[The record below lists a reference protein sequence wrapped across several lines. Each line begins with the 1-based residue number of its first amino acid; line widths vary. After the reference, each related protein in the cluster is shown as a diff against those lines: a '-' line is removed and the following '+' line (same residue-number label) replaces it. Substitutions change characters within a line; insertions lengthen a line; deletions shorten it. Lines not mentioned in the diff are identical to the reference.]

1 MGNAKYRMYEN
12 KLKIH
17 FVSCSSANSYDLLSE
32 DKLSPRC
39 VARQKAV
46 ICGQNGLPITYLT
59 FFSFENETSEIRAIK
74 AKYKI
79 QSNSFHDALL
89 DYKLEIFTTS
99 VLKLNIQFRK

>member
-1 MGNAKYRMYEN
+1 MGNAKYEN

-46 ICGQNGLPITYLT
+46 ICGQNGLPITDLT
-59 FFSFENETSEIRAIK
+59 FFNFENETC
-74 AKYKI
+74 
-79 QSNSFHDALL
+79 NNF
-89 DYKLEIFTTS
+89 
-99 VLKLNIQFRK
+99 